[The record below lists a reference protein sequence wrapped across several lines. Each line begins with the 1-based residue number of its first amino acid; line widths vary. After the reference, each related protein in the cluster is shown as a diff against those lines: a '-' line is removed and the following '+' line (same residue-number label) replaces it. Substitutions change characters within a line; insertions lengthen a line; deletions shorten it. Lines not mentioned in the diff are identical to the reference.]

1 MAAEM
6 NFPRAYQMLMPALA
20 QPLARVAAIHF
31 EPGQTTYA
39 LDSNCIGVE
48 VPFTQ
53 PRLSRSDQHP
63 IAIYHAGHILQ
74 VWATTPRLGS
84 IRVLIA
90 DYHMLARKRQI
101 IGYITIGHVPGDI
114 RVSDFRHPISIGV
127 IPSTLRADTV
137 YILGI
142 RFEKDQDDDC
152 MPIPADV
159 VTYDQ
164 NEGKEFIEQ
173 LEFNYHSYE
182 QTFIRCSAAISTRV
196 HIRHQT
202 NRPHNT
208 QRYPSENLVPTL
220 SRPLSANVV
229 RPSIDIPKPTRFADP
244 VPRITQASPN
254 QANQRR
260 LTQTQSTSNATRTIS
275 NERSE
280 SHTSVVSVVAT
291 GTVNNPEGGAISR
304 PQRQQPT
311 VVPQRPSTS
320 DTKSPVVCSTC
331 ETIVHNRHE
340 LSAHM
345 HDCHSPSWIKQTPKK
360 EASTPFRRCQMC
372 TAGFGSIIE
381 LQEHM
386 RTHLPSRLPSAHVP
400 ERTRRGRQ
408 NPHHP
413 YWDGSDDDEPLTR
426 EQELKNQ
433 AMQRYNA
440 SLYYDDD
447 VPYVLP
453 KAEKAW
459 SMDRNYDPR
468 AKDTVEMDKM
478 SGCGTSIVS
487 EIIPTVANQPV
498 VDDADQEDYFSV
510 TDEQLYQRGLEEEGK
525 DESDHSN

>member
-6 NFPRAYQMLMPALA
+6 NFPREYQMLMPALA

-90 DYHMLARKRQI
+90 DYHLLARKRQI

-114 RVSDFRHPISIGV
+114 RVSDFRHPISIGI

-142 RFEKDQDDDC
+142 RFEKDQDDYC

-173 LEFNYHSYE
+173 LEFNYHGYE

-196 HIRHQT
+196 NIRHHT

-229 RPSIDIPKPTRFADP
+229 RPSIDIPKPTRFAEP
-244 VPRITQASPN
+244 VPRIPLASPTSSN
-254 QANQRR
+254 QLR
-260 LTQTQSTSNATRTIS
+260 LTQTPSTPNATRTIS
-275 NERSE
+275 NEPSD
-280 SHTSVVSVVAT
+280 SNTSVVSVVPT
-291 GTVNNPEGGAISR
+291 GTVTNPVSGAISR
-304 PQRQQPT
+304 PQRQPPT
-311 VVPQRPSTS
+311 VVRQRPSTS
-320 DTKSPVVCSTC
+320 DKKPPLVCHTC
-331 ETIVHNRHE
+331 ETVVHNRHD

-345 HDCHSPSWIKQTPKK
+345 HDCHSPSTIKQRSTKK
-360 EASTPFRRCQMC
+360 ASTPFRRCQMC

-386 RTHLPSRLPSAHVP
+386 RTHLPSRMPSAHIP
-400 ERTRRGRQ
+400 DRTQRGPI
-408 NPHHP
+408 NPAHP
-413 YWDGSDDDEPLTR
+413 YWTERDADTPLTR
-426 EQELKNQ
+426 EEELQNQ
-433 AMQRYNA
+433 AMQRFNDR
-440 SLYYDDD
+440 LYYDD
-447 VPYVLP
+447 VPEILP

-478 SGCGTSIVS
+478 SDCGTSIVS
-487 EIIPTVANQPV
+487 EIIPTVANQPIA
-498 VDDADQEDYFSV
+498 DDDTQEDYFSV
-510 TDEQLYQRGLEEEGK
+510 TDEQLHQRELEEEEK
-525 DESDHSN
+525 DESD